1 MRANTP
7 EFAQQL
13 DIFLS
18 RCLFTRKDEFTV
30 LGFGNCQ
37 SSDVVGRV
45 LDAPM
50 TRVQRCVKGSFDSWV
65 GVNH

>member
-18 RCLFTRKDEFTV
+18 RCLLTRKNEFTV

-37 SSDVVGRV
+37 CGDVIGRV
-45 LDAPM
+45 LDAPI
-50 TRVQRCVKGSFDSWV
+50 TRVQGCPKNSFDSPV